1 MDDNLMIIV
10 MIVSTV
16 LGGLVVG
23 LDRIK
28 KKKPAR
34 LNLDNVEAERAELL
48 QEKYNKA
55 VADFNFIEKRAK
67 LSSDKELA
75 ERLRALQRI
84 GKSILRQ
91 MEKQP
96 DRIAL
101 AYKFVDYY
109 QDRAVRMIQKFDELD
124 ETQLTTDRVRELK
137 GKIKE
142 TLRGLEA
149 AYEEQLEKIVND
161 QMLSTEA
168 EIRVMEEHLR
178 SEGIMKKDDDVTIEM
193 TEVTPDGSD
202 EKVFEAIPIN
212 KGNQLDRVGQSNMPR
227 RARPDAPPRPVI
239 PEDERASVI
248 RQKMIQ
254 SMLAIFLGTVGAHK
268 FYQGKTLL
276 GALYFI
282 FSWTTLPTWIG
293 MLEGIRY
300 LFMPIDDFY
309 KQYIKDN

>member
-23 LDRIK
+23 LDRMK

-34 LNLDNVEAERAELL
+34 LNLDNIEAERAELF

-55 VADFNFIEKRAK
+55 VADFNFIEKRVK

-84 GKSILRQ
+84 GKNILRQ

-101 AYKFVDYY
+101 SYKFVDYY

-149 AYEEQLEKIVND
+149 AYEEQLERIVND

-178 SEGIMKKDDDVTIEM
+178 SEGITKKTGDVTIDM
-193 TEVTPDGSD
+193 TEVTSD
-202 EKVFEAIPIN
+202 ETGEKVFEAIPIN
-212 KGNQLDRVGQSNMPR
+212 QSQRNMPR
-227 RARPDAPPRPVI
+227 RARPDEPPRPVI

-248 RQKMIQ
+248 KQKMIQ

-282 FSWTTLPTWIG
+282 FSWTTIPTWIG

>member
-1 MDDNLMIIV
+1 MDDNLMIII
-10 MIVSTV
+10 MILSIVT
-16 LGGLVVG
+16 GGLAIG
-23 LDRIK
+23 LDRMK

-34 LNLDNVEAERAELL
+34 LNLDNIEAERAELF

-55 VADFNFIEKRAK
+55 VTDFNFIEKRAK

-96 DRIAL
+96 DRISL

-109 QDRAVRMIQKFDELD
+109 QDRAVRMIQKFDELN

-149 AYEEQLEKIVND
+149 AYEEQLERIVND

-168 EIRVMEEHLR
+168 EIRVMEEHFR
-178 SEGIMKKDDDVTIEM
+178 SEGIGAKTDDVTIEM
-193 TEVTPDGSD
+193 TDVTPDGSP
-202 EKVFEAIPIN
+202 EKVFEAIPL
-212 KGNQLDRVGQSNMPR
+212 KKQNMPR
-227 RARPDAPPRPVI
+227 RARPDEPPRPVI

-248 RQKMIQ
+248 KQKMIQ